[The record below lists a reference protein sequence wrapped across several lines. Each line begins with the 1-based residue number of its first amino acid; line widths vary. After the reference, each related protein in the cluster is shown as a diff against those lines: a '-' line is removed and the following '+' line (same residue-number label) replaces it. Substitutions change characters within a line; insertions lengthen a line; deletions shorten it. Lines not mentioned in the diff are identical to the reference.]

1 MRGKLELSV
10 EYLWNIPGVG
20 ISHRCWAQRFWEGL
34 VGDRSLETLNCQSA
48 HAGGGAI
55 GSSWERSTV
64 NHCVAY
70 FDTGGPTTEENAS
83 GNFFYVWQQL
93 LNPCEVAFGS
103 LEGSRELSSE
113 AINYADEVIARVVAI
128 DNLSAS

>member
-1 MRGKLELSV
+1 MSGKLELSV
-10 EYLWNIPGVG
+10 EYLWDIPGVG

-55 GSSWERSTV
+55 GGSWERSTV

-70 FDTGGPTTEENAS
+70 FDTGGPAAEENAS
-83 GNFFYVWQQL
+83 GNFLYVWQQL
-93 LNPCEVAFGS
+93 LNLSEVAFGS
-103 LEGSRELSSE
+103 LEGSRELSFE
-113 AINYADEVIARVVAI
+113 AINDADEFIDRVVAN
-128 DNLSAS
+128 DK